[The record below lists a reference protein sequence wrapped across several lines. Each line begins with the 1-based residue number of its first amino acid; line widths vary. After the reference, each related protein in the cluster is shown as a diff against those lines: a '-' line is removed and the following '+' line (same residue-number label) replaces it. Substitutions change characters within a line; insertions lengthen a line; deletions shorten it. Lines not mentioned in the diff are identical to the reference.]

1 MLAYVAMSAGAA
13 LIALAT
19 GLAFTGVLRAV
30 TVGARPTVPPRRPTA
45 PTRHPSPPPARL
57 DDYGLLRTVVL
68 VENVETGRSVRDLL
82 TASGVRAT
90 TAKGTDGLIR
100 VLVFPHEYEQ
110 ARHMA
115 SWVL

>member
-1 MLAYVAMSAGAA
+1 MLAHVAIFAGAA

-19 GLAFTGVLRAV
+19 GLAFAGVLRAI

-45 PTRHPSPPPARL
+45 PTRHPSARPARL

-68 VENVETGRSVRDLL
+68 VENLETGRSVRDLL
-82 TASGVRAT
+82 AASGVRAT
-90 TAKGTDGLIR
+90 TARGTDGLTR

-110 ARHMA
+110 ARRMA
-115 SWVL
+115 SRVL